1 VTGAATDVV
10 TFGETMASLRGEG
23 PLRLG
28 ATMALSV
35 GGTETNVAIGLA
47 RLGHAV
53 RWVGRVGDDELGAL
67 VLRTLR
73 AEGVDVAAA
82 QVDPERATGLMLREH
97 RVGNVIRVQY
107 YRSGS
112 AGGAITADDVLP
124 ALDGARILHVTGV
137 TPALDPAAADAV
149 RAAIARARS
158 LALLVSFDVNY
169 RSRLWPPATAGQVLR
184 PLIGDVDVLFESAD
198 ELPLVADDP
207 AELLAAGV
215 RDVVIK
221 HGGDGAECHTAD
233 GKVSVP
239 ARAVPVVDV
248 VGAGDAFVAG
258 YLSGV
263 LDGAG
268 PHERLERGAVA
279 GAFVVARPGDWEG
292 LPTRAELPLLD
303 AAEGTTFR

>member
-1 VTGAATDVV
+1 VTEAVTDVV

-28 ATMALSV
+28 GSMALSV
-35 GGTETNVAIGLA
+35 GGTESNVAIGLA
-47 RLGHAV
+47 RLGHAA

-73 AEGVDVAAA
+73 AEGVDIAAA
-82 QVDPERATGLMLREH
+82 QVDPERPTGLMLREH
-97 RVGNVIRVQY
+97 RVGDVIRVQY

-112 AGGAITADDVLP
+112 AGSAITADDVLP

-158 LALLVSFDVNY
+158 LGALVSFDVNH
-169 RSRLWPPATAGQVLR
+169 RARLWPAATAGEVLR
-184 PLIGDVDVLFESAD
+184 PLVAGVDVLFASAD
-198 ELPLVADDP
+198 ELPLVATDP

-215 RDVVIK
+215 REVVIK
-221 HGGDGAECHTAD
+221 HGGDGAECHTAS
-233 GKVSVP
+233 GVESVA
-239 ARAVPVVDV
+239 ARRVPVVDV

-258 YLSGV
+258 YLSGL
-263 LDGAG
+263 LDGAA
-268 PHERLERGAVA
+268 PAERLERGAVT
-279 GAFVVARPGDWEG
+279 GAFVVARSCDWEG
-292 LPTRAELPLLD
+292 LPTRAELHLLD
-303 AAEGTTFR
+303 AADGTTFR

>member
-1 VTGAATDVV
+1 VTDVV
-10 TFGETMASLRGEG
+10 TFGETMAALRGEG

-28 ATMALSV
+28 GSMALSV
-35 GGTETNVAIGLA
+35 GGTESNVAIGLA

-53 RWVGRVGDDELGAL
+53 RWVGRVGEDELGRL

-82 QVDPERATGLMLREH
+82 QVDPERPTGLMLCEH
-97 RVGNVIRVQY
+97 RVGDVIRVQY

-112 AGGAITADDVLP
+112 AGSAVTVADVLP
-124 ALDGARILHVTGV
+124 VLDGARILHVTGV
-137 TPALDPAAADAV
+137 TPALHPAAADAV
-149 RAAIARARS
+149 RAAIAHARS
-158 LALLVSFDVNY
+158 AGLLVSLDVNY
-169 RSRLWPPATAGQVLR
+169 RSGLWPPATAGEVLR
-184 PLIGDVDVLFESAD
+184 PLLGGVDVLFASAD

-207 AELLAAGV
+207 AELLAAGM

-221 HGGDGAECHTAD
+221 HGSAGAECHTAE
-233 GKVSVP
+233 GAVSVP
-239 ARAVPVVDV
+239 ARRVPVVDV

-258 YLSGV
+258 YLSAL

-268 PHERLERGAVA
+268 PAKRLERGAVTA
-279 GAFVVARPGDWEG
+279 AFVVARHGDWEG
-292 LPTRAELPLLD
+292 LPTRDELALLD